1 MEEKS
6 IMENDGN
13 KKLILTYDAPFLNS
27 DCIFVEYDDVIKSPF
42 FCFLH
47 FIANNSEALSVIFD
61 LSEIRGLSIEE
72 LYEWYINREEKNIL
86 LNFPVYDEAIEELF
100 RGNIEAVISW
110 TQDLLFKE
118 LDSIGYFV
126 KQDSHLNFHDT
137 LLTLM
142 DKSIVKKIYIYG
154 EIYSKSIEKDIEI
167 MYDGKAKY
175 VYGDLVKVLKENE
188 ITSNSTFV
196 FSDIT
201 KINSLKEAGIL
212 NLSSVIIA
220 DRYGYNYGGENEVVI
235 DLEKYLS
242 EDTFKLDFFDNLNSL
257 EIDD

>member
-1 MEEKS
+1 
-6 IMENDGN
+6 
-13 KKLILTYDAPFLNS
+13 
-27 DCIFVEYDDVIKSPF
+27 
-42 FCFLH
+42 
-47 FIANNSEALSVIFD
+47 
-61 LSEIRGLSIEE
+61 
-72 LYEWYINREEKNIL
+72 
-86 LNFPVYDEAIEELF
+86 
-100 RGNIEAVISW
+100 
-110 TQDLLFKE
+110 
-118 LDSIGYFV
+118 
-126 KQDSHLNFHDT
+126 
-137 LLTLM
+137 
-142 DKSIVKKIYIYG
+142 
-154 EIYSKSIEKDIEI
+154 

-257 EIDD
+257 EIDACSISVLSLN